1 MVDILNLALPYFGLI
16 FIGFACGKTRGLPES
31 GLAWMNFFLL
41 YVSLPALLFGIMS
54 ATPFSELNN
63 PPFLIATTLA
73 TVSAFVMAMVTG
85 RFIGELSL
93 RKATMAGLAGAYG
106 NIGYMGPGL
115 ALAVLGSKAA
125 APTALIFCCD
135 SIFLF
140 SIVPLLIALTDR
152 EHPSMLHAIGVAAKQ
167 IVMNPLIM
175 SAVAGALAAALHIQL
190 PVAIGKTL
198 LFLQNAAAPT
208 ALIFCCDSIFLFTIV
223 PLLMALT
230 DREHPSFL
238 HAIGLA
244 ARQIV
249 LNPLIMSAVLGA
261 LVAAF
266 HIPLPTALDRTLLF
280 LQNAAAPTALFVLG
294 VTVALR
300 PFDRVPWEVPGVI
313 AIKLLVHPLIVFGL
327 MLLFGPFAQPWAAT
341 AVLMAALPPALN
353 VFVIARQNNTWIE
366 PASAAVLIGTFASVV
381 TLTSVMW
388 FIQSGRLVF
397 P

>member
-41 YVSLPALLFGIMS
+41 YVSLPALLFRIMS
-54 ATPFSELNN
+54 ETPFSELNN

-73 TVSAFVMAMVTG
+73 TVSAFVLAMAAA
-85 RFIGELSL
+85 RIIGELSL

-115 ALAVLGSKAA
+115 ALAVLG
-125 APTALIFCCD
+125 
-135 SIFLF
+135 
-140 SIVPLLIALTDR
+140 
-152 EHPSMLHAIGVAAKQ
+152 AK
-167 IVMNPLIM
+167 
-175 SAVAGALAAALHIQL
+175 
-190 PVAIGKTL
+190 
-198 LFLQNAAAPT
+198 AAAPT

-244 ARQIV
+244 ARQIA

-313 AIKLLVHPLIVFGL
+313 AIKLLIHPLIVFGL

-366 PASAAVLIGTFASVV
+366 PASVAVLIGTFASVV

>member
-1 MVDILNLALPYFGLI
+1 MADILNLALPYFGLI

-41 YVSLPALLFGIMS
+41 YVSLPALLFRIMS
-54 ATPFSELNN
+54 ETPFSELNN

-73 TVSAFVMAMVTG
+73 TVSAFVLAAVAG
-85 RFIGELSL
+85 RIIGDLSL
-93 RKATMAGLAGAYG
+93 RKAAMAGLAGAYG

-115 ALAVLGSKAA
+115 ALAVLG
-125 APTALIFCCD
+125 
-135 SIFLF
+135 
-140 SIVPLLIALTDR
+140 
-152 EHPSMLHAIGVAAKQ
+152 AK
-167 IVMNPLIM
+167 
-175 SAVAGALAAALHIQL
+175 
-190 PVAIGKTL
+190 
-198 LFLQNAAAPT
+198 AAAPT

-230 DREHPSFL
+230 DREQPSFL

-313 AIKLLVHPLIVFGL
+313 AIKLLIHPLIVFGL

-353 VFVIARQNNTWIE
+353 VFVMARQNNTWIE
-366 PASAAVLIGTFASVV
+366 PASVAVLIGTFASVV

>member
-41 YVSLPALLFGIMS
+41 YVSLPALLFRIMS
-54 ATPFSELNN
+54 ETPFSELNN

-73 TVSAFVMAMVTG
+73 TVSAFVLAMAAA
-85 RFIGELSL
+85 RIIGELSL

-115 ALAVLGSKAA
+115 ALAVLG
-125 APTALIFCCD
+125 
-135 SIFLF
+135 
-140 SIVPLLIALTDR
+140 
-152 EHPSMLHAIGVAAKQ
+152 AK
-167 IVMNPLIM
+167 
-175 SAVAGALAAALHIQL
+175 
-190 PVAIGKTL
+190 
-198 LFLQNAAAPT
+198 AAAPT

-313 AIKLLVHPLIVFGL
+313 AIKLLIHPLIVFSL

-366 PASAAVLIGTFASVV
+366 PASVAVLIGTFASVV

>member
-1 MVDILNLALPYFGLI
+1 MADILNLALPYFGLI

-41 YVSLPALLFGIMS
+41 YVSLPALLFRIMS
-54 ATPFSELNN
+54 ETPFSELNN

-73 TVSAFVMAMVTG
+73 TVSAFVLAMVAG
-85 RFIGELSL
+85 RILGELSL

-115 ALAVLGSKAA
+115 ALAVLGTK
-125 APTALIFCCD
+125 
-135 SIFLF
+135 
-140 SIVPLLIALTDR
+140 
-152 EHPSMLHAIGVAAKQ
+152 
-167 IVMNPLIM
+167 
-175 SAVAGALAAALHIQL
+175 
-190 PVAIGKTL
+190 
-198 LFLQNAAAPT
+198 AAAPT

-230 DREHPSFL
+230 DREHRSFL
-238 HAIGLA
+238 HAVGVA

-261 LVAAF
+261 LVAAL

-313 AIKLLVHPLIVFGL
+313 AIKLLIHPLIVFGL

-366 PASAAVLIGTFASVV
+366 PASVAVLIGTFASVV
-381 TLTSVMW
+381 TLTTVMW
-388 FIQSGRLVF
+388 FIQSGWLAF

>member
-41 YVSLPALLFGIMS
+41 YVSLPALLFRIMS
-54 ATPFSELNN
+54 ETPFSELNN

-73 TVSAFVMAMVTG
+73 TVSAFVLAMVAG
-85 RFIGELSL
+85 RIIGDLSL

-115 ALAVLGSKAA
+115 ALAVLG
-125 APTALIFCCD
+125 
-135 SIFLF
+135 
-140 SIVPLLIALTDR
+140 
-152 EHPSMLHAIGVAAKQ
+152 AK
-167 IVMNPLIM
+167 
-175 SAVAGALAAALHIQL
+175 
-190 PVAIGKTL
+190 
-198 LFLQNAAAPT
+198 AAAPT

-313 AIKLLVHPLIVFGL
+313 AIKLLIHPLIVFGL

-366 PASAAVLIGTFASVV
+366 PASVAVLIGTFASVV

-388 FIQSGRLVF
+388 FIQSGRLAF

>member
-1 MVDILNLALPYFGLI
+1 MADILNLALPYFGLI

-41 YVSLPALLFGIMS
+41 YVSLPALLFRIMS
-54 ATPFSELNN
+54 ETPFSELNN

-73 TVSAFVMAMVTG
+73 TVSAFVLAMAAA
-85 RFIGELSL
+85 RIIGELSL

-115 ALAVLGSKAA
+115 ALAVLG
-125 APTALIFCCD
+125 
-135 SIFLF
+135 
-140 SIVPLLIALTDR
+140 
-152 EHPSMLHAIGVAAKQ
+152 AK
-167 IVMNPLIM
+167 
-175 SAVAGALAAALHIQL
+175 
-190 PVAIGKTL
+190 
-198 LFLQNAAAPT
+198 AAAPT

-244 ARQIV
+244 ARQIA

-313 AIKLLVHPLIVFGL
+313 AIKLLIHPLIVFSL

-366 PASAAVLIGTFASVV
+366 PASVAVLIGTFASVV